1 MTPKHQLA
9 PLLPADV
16 NNEIWRLIKRCDEVI
31 REIYKAGDE
40 YAEAKVNYEDRHA
53 KEVLMFEGT
62 VQEKKARADRTCV
75 AEYRTFL
82 KADVRYKYLK
92 TVLETTRSQLSAAQS
107 VGSNMRDE
115 WAINK
120 QYKT

>member
-1 MTPKHQLA
+1 MKQTPIK
-9 PLLPADV
+9 PSDV
-16 NNEIWRLIKRCDEVI
+16 NDEIWRLIKRCDDVI

-40 YAEAKVNYEDRHA
+40 YATTKGNYEDAHA
-53 KEVLMFEGT
+53 QALLRNTTGT
-62 VQEKKARADRTCV
+62 VQEKKANADRDCFGL
-75 AEYRTFL
+75 YKQLL

-120 QYKT
+120 QYKP

>member
-1 MTPKHQLA
+1 MTPRTA

-40 YAEAKVNYEDRHA
+40 YAEKRGEYEDHHA
-53 KEVLMFEGT
+53 REVLVAEGT
-62 VQEKKARADRTCV
+62 VQQKKATADRRCMT
-75 AEYRTFL
+75 EYKEFL
-82 KADVRYKYLK
+82 KAEVKYKYLK
-92 TVLETTRSQLSAAQS
+92 AVLETARSQLSAAQS